1 MKWIYLDVAE
11 KTVAP
16 ILDRTWSDEFAEY
29 GYAIEKDPHIT
40 LIPGFDDS
48 DVEITMPSIENP
60 QPIKITG
67 YRFWPSIEEPMVV
80 MLDVSNDMTVN
91 IWRDELMEQIDDN
104 KIKYDIA
111 PPHITLFKAGNSG
124 DENSFTIE
132 PEARKKVV
140 EKVSEADMPSHI
152 AMTEVNISD
161 WTI

>member
-16 ILDRTWSDEFAEY
+16 IIDKTWSDEFAEY
-29 GYAIEKDPHIT
+29 GYAIERDPHIT
-40 LIPGFDDS
+40 LIPGFDDA
-48 DVEITMPSIENP
+48 DVEITIPSIENP
-60 QPIKITG
+60 QPVEITG

-80 MLDVSNDMTVN
+80 MLDVSNDMRVN
-91 IWRDELMEQIDDN
+91 IWRDELMEQIGDD
-104 KIKYDIA
+104 KIEYDIS
-111 PPHITLFKAGNSG
+111 PPHIKLFKAGDAG

-152 AMTEVNISD
+152 AMTEVKMSD
-161 WTI
+161 WTM